1 MYDFIFEIGTKPGS
15 LNWQYP
21 GRKMERNAGASKALW
36 RKNKRE
42 DSVILMNFDR
52 LYLALVNSV
61 SSFF

>member
-1 MYDFIFEIGTKPGS
+1 MILFSKLAQKTREPQLAEPGS
-15 LNWQYP
+15 ENVKKC
-21 GRKMERNAGASKALW
+21 RCIETLW

-52 LYLALVNSV
+52 LNLVLVKSV

>member
-1 MYDFIFEIGTKPGS
+1 MILFSKLAQKTREPQLAEPG
-15 LNWQYP
+15 LKN
-21 GRKMERNAGASKALW
+21 GKTCRCIKTLW

-52 LYLALVNSV
+52 LNLALVKSV